1 MAKSQSKRGNPGGL
15 GPRVGHLDSLAGIMR
30 EMACVYRE
38 VRTGKTKADLG
49 AKLVFMLREMRA
61 CLEAQAMEA
70 MQQRLEAL
78 SMAAEQRN
86 GYASPAIA
94 LIPN

>member
-1 MAKSQSKRGNPGGL
+1 
-15 GPRVGHLDSLAGIMR
+15 
-30 EMACVYRE
+30 
-38 VRTGKTKADLG
+38 
-49 AKLVFMLREMRA
+49 
-61 CLEAQAMEA
+61 MEA

-86 GYASPAIA
+86 GYAPPAIA